1 MTVESLVTEGQV
13 VAASKGAV
21 TASDPRVAP
30 IVEAVSAAIR
40 RYCGWVVAPQVEE
53 TLTLDGHG
61 GDTIHLPSLHVV
73 DVSNLSLEGREIPVE
88 DYDWSEAG
96 MIRLRHGQ
104 VPDRFRSVQVTLTH
118 GYETAP
124 DLSQVCVQLALN
136 ALSSPMGAT
145 REQAGQV
152 SVSWAYNEG
161 VSGGLTLT
169 ARDRALL
176 DRYRLPNLAGGSY

>member
-1 MTVESLVTEGQV
+1 MTVESLVTEEQV

-21 TASDPRVAP
+21 TMGDPRVAP

-40 RYCGWVVAPQVEE
+40 RYCGWVVAPQSTEV
-53 TLTLDGHG
+53 LILDGNG

-73 DVSNLSLEGREIPVE
+73 SVSGLEFEGRPVPE
-88 DYDWSEAG
+88 DQYDWSQSG
-96 MIRLRHGQ
+96 MIRLRSGE
-104 VPDRFRSVQVTLTH
+104 VPDRFRSVKVTLKH
-118 GYETAP
+118 GFDMVP
-124 DLSQVCVQLALN
+124 DLAQVGIQLALN